1 MGFFSDDED
10 EDLAILD
17 TLTDDEKEITK
28 KEDYDEFDFAEETE
42 DEDDYYSED
51 DE

>member
-17 TLTDDEKEITK
+17 ALSDDEKEIKK
-28 KEDYDEFDFAEETE
+28 KEDYDAFDFDDETE

-51 DE
+51 ED